1 MGTSTETEDVDR
13 IEVDD
18 RGRITIPKHVRERL
32 GIVPGDEFELE
43 LEDSRIVLRT
53 EHEGL
58 ETATARK
65 EDWDDHPF
73 DAGEALFGGSED
85 GERRR

>member
-1 MGTSTETEDVDR
+1 MGTKTERADK

-18 RGRITIPKHVRERL
+18 RGRITIPKMVRERL
-32 GIVPGDEFELE
+32 GIVPGDEFELDVE
-43 LEDSRIVLRT
+43 GSRIVLRT

-65 EDWDDHPF
+65 EEWGRDDHTL
-73 DAGEALFGGSED
+73 DAGEALFRGSGHD
-85 GERRR
+85 GNR